1 MALYFSFEIEKI
13 MIVRLADAIEY
24 TAVIEIIISSL
35 DSEFVG
41 CCINEL
47 KDYFEDSYYSKVKI
61 NIIDKE
67 LDLYTEKML
76 IDNCFN
82 KELEYEIDTGIFRV
96 FTRPL

>member
-1 MALYFSFEIEKI
+1 MESDLKK
-13 MIVRLADAIEY
+13 D
-24 TAVIEIIISSL
+24 IIDGRIIDWSKLSA
-35 DSEFVG
+35 E
-41 CCINEL
+41 EL
-47 KDYFEDSYYSKVKI
+47 KRMKKAYEERENEIRMK
-61 NIIDKE
+61 IDKE

>member
-1 MALYFSFEIEKI
+1 MAKNQKNQGF
-13 MIVRLADAIEY
+13 AAIRD
-24 TAVIEIIISSL
+24 VVSS
-35 DSEFVG
+35 SRFRE
-41 CCINEL
+41 
-47 KDYFEDSYYSKVKI
+47 SRI

>member
-1 MALYFSFEIEKI
+1 MNKDKI
-13 MIVRLADAIEY
+13 NDVVNL
-24 TAVIEIIISSL
+24 L
-35 DSEFVG
+35 VG
-41 CCINEL
+41 LQQYEWIRI
-47 KDYFEDSYYSKVKI
+47 K